1 MMRFTNILFT
11 LLFIFQEAYEIDWEF
26 EDAEIFEFFLI
37 LFGIIL
43 LIIILVYVLLSSREE
58 Q

>member
-1 MMRFTNILFT
+1 MMRLTNILFS
-11 LLFIFQEAYEIDWEF
+11 LLFIFQDAYEIDWEF
-26 EDAEIFEFFLI
+26 EDAEIYNFFLI

-43 LIIILVYVLLSSREE
+43 LIVILVYVLLSSREE

>member
-1 MMRFTNILFT
+1 MMSLTKILFT
-11 LLFIFQEAYEIDWEF
+11 LLFIFQDAYEIDWEF

-43 LIIILVYVLLSSREE
+43 LIVILVYVLLTSREE

>member
-1 MMRFTNILFT
+1 MRCLTNILFT
-11 LLFIFQEAYEIDWEF
+11 LLFIFQDAYEIDWEF
-26 EDAEIFEFFLI
+26 EDDEIYNFFLI

-43 LIIILVYVLLSSREE
+43 LIVILVYVLLSSREE

>member
-1 MMRFTNILFT
+1 MMRFTNVLFT
-11 LLFIFQEAYEIDWEF
+11 LLFIFQDAYEIDWEF
-26 EDAEIFEFFLI
+26 EDAEIFEFILI

-43 LIIILVYVLLSSREE
+43 LIVILVYVLLSSREE

>member
-11 LLFIFQEAYEIDWEF
+11 LLFIFQEAYELDWEF
-26 EDAEIFEFFLI
+26 EDAEIFEFILI

-43 LIIILVYVLLSSREE
+43 LIVILVYVLLSSREE

>member
-1 MMRFTNILFT
+1 MMYLTKILFT
-11 LLFIFQEAYEIDWEF
+11 LLFIFQDAYEIDWEF
-26 EDAEIFEFFLI
+26 EDAEIFEYFLI

-43 LIIILVYVLLSSREE
+43 LIVILVYILLTSREE

>member
-1 MMRFTNILFT
+1 MMRLTNILFT

-26 EDAEIFEFFLI
+26 EDAEIYNFFLI

-43 LIIILVYVLLSSREE
+43 LIVILVYVLLSSREE

>member
-1 MMRFTNILFT
+1 MTYLTKILFT
-11 LLFIFQEAYEIDWEF
+11 LLFIFQAAYEIDWEF

-43 LIIILVYVLLSSREE
+43 LIVILVYILLTSREE

>member
-1 MMRFTNILFT
+1 MMRLTNILFS

-26 EDAEIFEFFLI
+26 EDDEIYNFFLI

-43 LIIILVYVLLSSREE
+43 LIVILVYVLLSSREE

>member
-1 MMRFTNILFT
+1 MKYLTKILFT

-26 EDAEIFEFFLI
+26 EDEEIYNFFLI
-37 LFGIIL
+37 LIGIIL
-43 LIIILVYVLLSSREE
+43 LIVILVYVLLSSREE

>member
-26 EDAEIFEFFLI
+26 EDAEIFEFILI

-43 LIIILVYVLLSSREE
+43 LIVILVYVLLSSREE

>member
-1 MMRFTNILFT
+1 MMYLTKILFT
-11 LLFIFQEAYEIDWEF
+11 LLFIFQDAYEIDWEF

-43 LIIILVYVLLSSREE
+43 LIVILVYILLTSREE

>member
-1 MMRFTNILFT
+1 MMRLTNILFS

-26 EDAEIFEFFLI
+26 EDAEIFEFLLI

-43 LIIILVYVLLSSREE
+43 LIVILVYVLLSSREE

>member
-1 MMRFTNILFT
+1 MIYLTNILFT
-11 LLFIFQEAYEIDWEF
+11 LLFVFQDAYEIDWEF
-26 EDAEIFEFFLI
+26 EDAEIYNFFLI

-43 LIIILVYVLLSSREE
+43 LIVILVYVLLSSREE

>member
-1 MMRFTNILFT
+1 MYLTKILFT
-11 LLFIFQEAYEIDWEF
+11 LLFIFQDAYEIDWEF

-43 LIIILVYVLLSSREE
+43 LIVILVYILLTSREE

>member
-1 MMRFTNILFT
+1 MMYLTKILFT
-11 LLFIFQEAYEIDWEF
+11 LLFIFQDAYEIDWEF

-43 LIIILVYVLLSSREE
+43 LIVILVYVLLSSREE

>member
-1 MMRFTNILFT
+1 MMYLTKILFT
-11 LLFIFQEAYEIDWEF
+11 LLFIFQDAYEIDWEF

-43 LIIILVYVLLSSREE
+43 LIVILVYVLLTSREE

>member
-1 MMRFTNILFT
+1 MKYLTKILFT

-26 EDAEIFEFFLI
+26 EDEEIYNFFLI
-37 LFGIIL
+37 LLGLVL
-43 LIIILVYVLLSSREE
+43 LIVILVYVLLSSRKE